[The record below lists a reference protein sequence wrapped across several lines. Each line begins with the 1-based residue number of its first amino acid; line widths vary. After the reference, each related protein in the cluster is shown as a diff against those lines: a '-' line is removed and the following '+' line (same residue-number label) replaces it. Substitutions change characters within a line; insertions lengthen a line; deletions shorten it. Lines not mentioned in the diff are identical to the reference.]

1 MPTPIRVTKIHHAC
15 LTVDAGS
22 TRLLLDPGRLGPRP
36 DLDGVDAVLVTHR
49 HFDHLDPELV
59 EEALRRAVPVW
70 MPGDA
75 FGDLGDP
82 GGLAGGD
89 NLHEAVAGATLRI
102 GALTVRVSG
111 GRHAEVHPTI
121 PGPENRAYLI
131 DERVLVTGD
140 EHPVPPG
147 RLTALVTPADA
158 PWLRAADLIR
168 YVRAVRPELVVGVHD
183 GLLNADGLGVAR
195 RVVDSLR
202 GEGAAR
208 SALLADGEGID
219 IPE

>member
-1 MPTPIRVTKIHHAC
+1 MPVPIRMTKIHHAC
-15 LTVDAGS
+15 LTIDDGS
-22 TRLLLDPGRLGPRP
+22 TRILLDPGKFGPRP
-36 DLDGVDAVLVTHR
+36 GLDGVDAVLITHR
-49 HFDHLDPELV
+49 HFDHFDPELV
-59 EEALRRAVPVW
+59 EEALGRGVPVW

-140 EHPVPPG
+140 EHPVPPS
-147 RLTALVTPADA
+147 RPTTLVTPIDA
-158 PWLRAADLIR
+158 PWLRATDLIR
-168 YVRAVRPELVVGVHD
+168 YVRDVHPELVVGVHD
-183 GLLNADGLGVAR
+183 GLLNADGLSVAR
-195 RVVDSLR
+195 HVIDSLR
-202 GEGAAR
+202 DEGATRATML
-208 SALLADGEGID
+208 SDGESID
-219 IPE
+219 IPG

>member
-15 LTVDAGS
+15 LTVDDGS

-36 DLDGVDAVLVTHR
+36 GLDGVDAVLVTHR
-49 HFDHLDPELV
+49 HFDHLDPGLV
-59 EEALRRAVPVW
+59 EEALGRGVPVW

-140 EHPVPPG
+140 EHPVPPS
-147 RLTALVTPADA
+147 RPTTLVTPIDA
-158 PWLRAADLIR
+158 PWLRATDLIR

-183 GLLNADGLGVAR
+183 GLLNTDGLAVAR
-195 RVVDSLR
+195 HVIESLR
-202 GEGAAR
+202 REGAAR
-208 SALLADGEGID
+208 ATMLADGEAI
-219 IPE
+219 IVP

>member
-1 MPTPIRVTKIHHAC
+1 
-15 LTVDAGS
+15 
-22 TRLLLDPGRLGPRP
+22 
-36 DLDGVDAVLVTHR
+36 
-49 HFDHLDPELV
+49 
-59 EEALRRAVPVW
+59 

-111 GRHAEVHPTI
+111 SRHAEVHPTI

-168 YVRAVRPELVVGVHD
+168 YVRAVRPELVVGIHD

-202 GEGAAR
+202 DEGAAR
-208 SALLADGEGID
+208 SALLADGEAID